1 MVTGRRANLFKKMAR
16 LLVTIVCVALAWA
29 ATTGTTIAPPEPTKA
44 PTAAPT
50 AAPTKA
56 PTAAPTDA
64 PTEAPKPCPCDV
76 CFKTWKES
84 RGNCQ
89 GSFFEKFMCKG
100 EAFETFARCWFKECI
115 ISTEACA
122 AKPFPDIDDF

>member
-1 MVTGRRANLFKKMAR
+1 MGT
-16 LLVTIVCVALAWA
+16 A
-29 ATTGTTIAPPEPTKA
+29 APTAAPTKA
-44 PTAAPT
+44 PTAAPTEAPTAAPTEAPT

-64 PTEAPKPCPCDV
+64 PTEPPKPCPCDV
-76 CFKTWKES
+76 CFKSWKEA

>member
-1 MVTGRRANLFKKMAR
+1 MAR
-16 LLVTIVCVALAWA
+16 LLVTIFCVALAWA
-29 ATTGTTIAPPEPTKA
+29 ATTGTTIAPPAPTKA
-44 PTAAPT
+44 PTAAPTEAPT

-56 PTAAPTDA
+56 PTAAPTKAPTDA

-76 CFKTWKES
+76 CFTSWREA
-84 RGNCQ
+84 RANCQ
-89 GSFFEKFMCKG
+89 GNFFEKFMCKG
-100 EAFETFARCWFKECI
+100 KVFETFAKCWFKECI